1 MMDWK
6 KEKGIFF
13 LILHV
18 FFKGFKID
26 KVVNILDACNLYPSW
41 GISKLIDKCLIT
53 IDISGILWMHDLL
66 QQMGREIVEQ
76 ESEELENRSRIC
88 CYEDAYEL
96 LTKNMV

>member
-6 KEKGIFF
+6 KERDIF
-13 LILHV
+13 LDIAC
-18 FFKGFKID
+18 FFKGFKMD
-26 KVVNILDACNLYPSW
+26 EVVNILDACKLCPSW

-53 IDISGILWMHDLL
+53 IDISGILGMHDLL

-76 ESEELENRSRIC
+76 ESEELENRSRIW